1 MNIISKRFAT
11 DEHLKENLAIGVKFF
26 LCALVGVLFVVIPN
40 PVATASTGWIVKL
53 TTLVATWFI
62 KITGF
67 AVKAGNLQGSSD
79 DLIILPKKVLAV
91 NLECTAIYLMII
103 FAAFVLAFP
112 SDYKNKLIGLAAGIP
127 LIFVANILR
136 LFAIAIVATYS
147 PNLFTSFHDYVWQT
161 LFVVFIIV
169 LWLIW
174 IDKVVQR
181 EGQVSLRN

>member
-53 TTLVATWFI
+53 ATLVATWFI